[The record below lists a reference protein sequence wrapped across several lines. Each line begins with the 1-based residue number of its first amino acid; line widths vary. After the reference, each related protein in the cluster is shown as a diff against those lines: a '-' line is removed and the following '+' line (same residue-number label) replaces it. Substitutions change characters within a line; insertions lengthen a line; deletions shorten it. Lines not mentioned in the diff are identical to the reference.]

1 MKRLLN
7 RSFMLLALIGVLFT
21 SCKKDQYDV
30 PPIQDLPLGQVYTI
44 DQILA
49 LESGFVFNE
58 DASVYGTITADEVS
72 GNLYKAAF
80 LQDPETGKAIELY
93 LNATSG
99 VRIGDRVRIYLKGV
113 TYALYNGL
121 PQLSNFEPDGHIII
135 MANNQPIEPLEASIS
150 EICSGSIA
158 PGSLVK
164 LSNVMFTEKN
174 TFADPTTYG
183 NRTLV
188 DPVDY
193 SKTVI
198 VRTSN
203 YANFANDSLPQ
214 GTGEM
219 IAIASIYNSTWQLLI
234 RSARELKFDGYHPT
248 GELPYY
254 QDFVSS
260 FGSYTTYD
268 VLGDQKWIID
278 YETAKMTGYVGNT
291 NYANEDWLISSGFS
305 LENISAAC
313 VTMTYVARFF
323 SNINNDITILV
334 SSDYISGNDPN
345 SASWTS
351 VPFAWS
357 ESQDWYT
364 FATTTAD
371 LSQFVGQK
379 VNLAVRYLSTDV
391 KAGTLEIK
399 SILIQEGSG
408 PTPPPGPTP
417 GPGGE
422 VQAMPYTQD
431 FSSAMG
437 TYGTYS
443 VTGDEEWIID
453 HSTAKM
459 SGYSGSSHANEDWLY
474 SSPVAITGVNHAKVA
489 VNYVAQYQTSLANDV
504 TLQVSTDYVYGS
516 DPTTATWKQMS
527 ASYPNTSNW
536 NDFKTVE
543 TSLDEFIG
551 QTVIVAIKY
560 ISDDSQSRTFEVKY
574 ITVEEGEAGGDTP
587 PDPGQG
593 EGNGTANDPY
603 NVAAGIG
610 LQGNNVVAWVK
621 GYIVGAVK
629 SGDAHNTVTSNDDI
643 DWSAP
648 FGRATNVLIADDASC
663 NEVANCLIVKMPSG
677 SALRSQ
683 VNLIEHPD
691 NLGLQLIVNGTLKNA
706 FGRSGL
712 DSPGTASDFVFEGG
726 GTPTPP
732 EPPTPG
738 EAIFSETFANG
749 QGAFA
754 IKDVSMPSGLSYVWS
769 HVSSYACMKANGY
782 YQHSNASESWLV
794 SPAIDLSGVSTA
806 TLKFDHAANFAAPQ
820 GYFFVMVSADYAGDV
835 ATASWTEL
843 NVGTWP
849 DHNSNWTFVNA
860 TVDLSAF
867 AGQSVT
873 IAFKYSSTED
883 HCGAW
888 EVKNFVVDE

>member
-7 RSFMLLALIGVLFT
+7 RSFMLLALMGVLFT
-21 SCKKDQYDV
+21 SCKKDHYDE

-72 GNLYKAAF
+72 GNFYKAAF

-135 MANNQPIEPLEASIS
+135 EANNQPIQPLETTIA

-214 GTGEM
+214 GTGNM
-219 IAIASIYNSTWQLLI
+219 IAIASLYNSTWQLLI
-234 RSARELKFDGYHPT
+234 RSARELDFSGYHPT

-254 QDFVSS
+254 QDFASS
-260 FGSYTTYD
+260 FGTYTTFN
-268 VLGDQKWIID
+268 VLGDQSWTID
-278 YETAKMTGYVGNT
+278 YSTAKMTGYENST
-291 NYANEDWLISSGFS
+291 NFANEDWLISSRFS
-305 LENISAAC
+305 LENVSSASL
-313 VTMTYVARFF
+313 TMSYIARYF
-323 SNINNDITILV
+323 NDLNNDITIQV
-334 SSDYISGNDPN
+334 SSDYTSGDPTLATWTAAP
-345 SASWTS
+345 ASWTS
-351 VPFAWS
+351 GSDWS
-357 ESQDWYT
+357 T
-364 FATTTAD
+364 FASTIVD

-379 VNLAVRYLSTDV
+379 VTVAVKYLSTDA
-391 KAGTLEIK
+391 KAGTLEIQ

-417 GPGGE
+417 GGE

-431 FSSAMG
+431 FSSVMG

-443 VTGDEEWIID
+443 VLGAEEWVID

-474 SSPVAITGVNHAKVA
+474 SSPVAITDVNHAKVA
-489 VNYVAQYQTSLANDV
+489 VNYVAQYQTNLENDV
-504 TLQVSTDYVYGS
+504 TLQVSTDYAFGS

-527 ASYPNTSNW
+527 ASYPNTSGW

-551 QTVIVAIKY
+551 QTVTVAIKY

-593 EGNGTANDPY
+593 EGNGTADDPY

-706 FGRSGL
+706 FGRQSGL

-732 EPPTPG
+732 EPGTG
-738 EAIFSETFANG
+738 IFSETFANG
-749 QGAFA
+749 QGQFV
-754 IKDVSMPSGLSYVWS
+754 IQNVTLPSELTYVWTHDAS
-769 HVSSYACMKANGY
+769 RKHMKASAFK
-782 YQHSNASESWLV
+782 SNTAYRAESWLV
-794 SPAIDLSGVSTA
+794 SPKIDLSNVNSA
-806 TLKFDHAANFAAPQ
+806 ELSFEQAINYANPEDRIH
-820 GYFFVMVSADYAGDV
+820 VMISDDYVGDV
-835 ATASWTEL
+835 ANASWTEL
-843 NVGTWP
+843 EFDQWP
-849 DHNSNWTFVNA
+849 ANDGNWTFV
-860 TVDLSAF
+860 TTTIDLTAF
-867 AGQSVT
+867 VNQEVT
-873 IAFKYSSTED
+873 IAFKYTSEAVQNACPT
-883 HCGAW
+883 W
-888 EVKNFVVDE
+888 EIKDLVVE